1 VSFQGCGLRTTLER
15 LSGFLCRQENAGIF
29 INAIGGRALY
39 EKKEFESNGVD
50 LYFVEAQ
57 PFTYPQRTPTFVP
70 DLSIIDVLMNCGK
83 EGSKELLETLG

>member
-1 VSFQGCGLRTTLER
+1 MQ
-15 LSGFLCRQENAGIF
+15 AGDAGVF
-29 INAIGGRALY
+29 INATSGRALY

-50 LYFVEAQ
+50 LYFVETQ

-83 EGSKELLETLG
+83 EGSKELLEKYTLG